1 MYVARPGL
9 TDKAHSIPS
18 PACCSG
24 QFRSRL
30 RRSGGSRVS
39 LAALVVCREEE
50 DEASSSIFQM
60 GFGLY

>member
-18 PACCSG
+18 PACCK
-24 QFRSRL
+24 FRSRL

-50 DEASSSIFQM
+50 DEARDNSSSSIF
-60 GFGLY
+60 